1 VAFDDWARAV
11 TRYSAGPCPRPLRD
25 GECPERCD
33 LFFQHGNHLASLLI
47 QWGTGDVHH
56 TGVIVGCSASDAGA
70 WLCVEANG
78 PGFELAVKIGADAYA
93 VRVSDD
99 PLVRARLALAACQMP
114 ELGVR

>member
-1 VAFDDWARAV
+1 MFLG
-11 TRYSAGPCPRPLRD
+11 TT
-25 GECPERCD
+25 
-33 LFFQHGNHLASLLI
+33 ASLL
-47 QWGTGDVHH
+47 QLVFAGLSEDDAVVVASGGPSDHQPGDLHH
-56 TGVIVGCSASDAGA
+56 ALGLKRA